1 MNYQET
7 LDYLFSR
14 LPMFQRVGNTAFKKD
29 LSNTIRLA
37 TILDNPQAKF
47 KSIHVA
53 GTNGKGSVSHSLAS
67 ILQEQGY
74 KVGLYTSPHLVD
86 FRERVRI
93 NGDVITEKYVVDF
106 VAKYQDDFNEIEPSF
121 FEWTVALAFNYFAE
135 EQVDYAVIETG
146 LGGRLDST
154 NIITPILSVITNISL
169 DHQAILGDTI
179 EQIGL
184 EKAGIIKKQIPVVI
198 GQHSGI
204 RAVFEQKALQ
214 EKAPIY
220 FSESD
225 NDNLP
230 EFELKG
236 SYQKANLLTILKSCE
251 VLSNYIKLDEN
262 SIKNG
267 LERVTSNTG
276 LRGRWETLS
285 TTPLTICDTGHNEE
299 GVKAI
304 VSQLKSLSCHQLH
317 MVITVVNDKD
327 VSKILNL
334 LPSDAIYYVSQAD
347 IPRALPKEALLMKM
361 EELKL
366 TAKSFPSIKD
376 AVFSAQKS
384 ANEDDIIF
392 IGGSTF
398 TVAEA
403 IELFQ

>member
-14 LPMFQRVGNTAFKKD
+14 LPMFQRLGNTAFKKD

-37 TILDNPQAKF
+37 TILDNPQDKF

-93 NGDVITEKYVVDF
+93 NGEVIIEKYVVDF
-106 VAKYQDDFNEIEPSF
+106 VAKHQDDFNEIQPSF
-121 FEWTVALAFNYFAE
+121 FEWTVALAFNYFASE
-135 EQVDYAVIETG
+135 KVDFAVIETG

-154 NIITPILSVITNISL
+154 NIITPILSVITNISY
-169 DHQAILGDTI
+169 DHQSILGDTL
-179 EQIGL
+179 ELIGA
-184 EKAGIIKKQIPVVI
+184 EKAGIIKTGIPVVI
-198 GQHSGI
+198 GQDSGI

-225 NDNLP
+225 NANLP

-236 SYQKANLLTILKSCE
+236 SYQKANQLTILKSCE
-251 VLSNYIKLDEN
+251 VLSDYIKLDDK
-262 SIKNG
+262 SIING
-267 LERVTSNTG
+267 LKSVTTNTG

-285 TTPLTICDTGHNEE
+285 TTPLTICDTGHNVE
-299 GVKAI
+299 GIKAI
-304 VSQLKSLSCHQLH
+304 VNQLKSIPHNKLH
-317 MVITVVNDKD
+317 FIITVVNDKD
-327 VSKILNL
+327 ISAILKL
-334 LPSDAIYYVSQAD
+334 LPTRASYYVSEAK
-347 IPRALPKEALLMKM
+347 IPRALKKEALLDLMK
-361 EELKL
+361 ENGLNGNIYN
-366 TAKSFPSIKD
+366 TIKD
-376 AVFSAQKS
+376 AIQSAQKT
-384 ANEDDIIF
+384 ANQDDFIF

-403 IELFQ
+403 LEIF

>member
-1 MNYQET
+1 MNYQES

-37 TILDNPQAKF
+37 TILDNPQDKF

-93 NGDVITEKYVVDF
+93 NGEVIIEKYVVDF
-106 VAKYQDDFNEIEPSF
+106 VAKHQDAFNEIQPSF
-121 FEWTVALAFNYFAE
+121 FEWTVALAFNYFASE
-135 EQVDYAVIETG
+135 KVDFAVIETG

-154 NIITPILSVITNISL
+154 NIITPILSVITNISY
-169 DHQAILGDTI
+169 DHQSILGDTL
-179 EQIGL
+179 ELIGA
-184 EKAGIIKKQIPVVI
+184 EKAGIIKTGIPVVI
-198 GQHSGI
+198 GQDSGI

-225 NDNLP
+225 NANLP

-251 VLSNYIKLDEN
+251 VLSNYIKLDD
-262 SIKNG
+262 KNIISG
-267 LERVTSNTG
+267 LKSVTTNTG

-285 TTPLTICDTGHNEE
+285 TTPLTICDTGHNVE
-299 GVKAI
+299 GIKAI
-304 VSQLKSLSCHQLH
+304 VNQLKSIPHNKLH
-317 MVITVVNDKD
+317 FIITVVNDKD
-327 VSKILNL
+327 INAILKL
-334 LPSDAIYYVSQAD
+334 LPTRASYYVSEAK
-347 IPRALPKEALLMKM
+347 IPRALKKEALLDLMK
-361 EELKL
+361 ENGLNGNIYN
-366 TAKSFPSIKD
+366 TIKD
-376 AVFSAQKS
+376 AIQTAQET
-384 ANEDDIIF
+384 ANQDDFIF

-403 IELFQ
+403 LEIF

>member
-14 LPMFQRVGNTAFKKD
+14 LPMFQRLGNTAFKKD

-37 TILDNPQAKF
+37 TILDNPQDKF

-93 NGDVITEKYVVDF
+93 NGEVIIEKYVVDF
-106 VAKYQDDFNEIEPSF
+106 VAKHQDAFNEIQPSF
-121 FEWTVALAFNYFAE
+121 FEWTVALAFNYFASE
-135 EQVDYAVIETG
+135 KVDFAVIETG

-154 NIITPILSVITNISL
+154 NIITPILSVITNISY
-169 DHQAILGDTI
+169 DHQSILGDTL
-179 EQIGL
+179 ELIGA
-184 EKAGIIKKQIPVVI
+184 EKAGIIKTGIPVVI
-198 GQHSGI
+198 GQDSGI

-225 NDNLP
+225 NANLP

-251 VLSNYIKLDEN
+251 VLSNYIKLDD
-262 SIKNG
+262 KNIISG
-267 LERVTSNTG
+267 LKSVTTNTG

-285 TTPLTICDTGHNEE
+285 TTPLTICDTGHNVE
-299 GVKAI
+299 GIKAI
-304 VSQLKSLSCHQLH
+304 VNQLKSIPHNKLH
-317 MVITVVNDKD
+317 FIITVVNDKD
-327 VSKILNL
+327 INAILKL
-334 LPSDAIYYVSQAD
+334 LPTRASYYVSEAK
-347 IPRALPKEALLMKM
+347 IPRALKKEALLDLMK
-361 EELKL
+361 ENGLNGNIYN
-366 TAKSFPSIKD
+366 TIKD
-376 AVFSAQKS
+376 AIQTAQET
-384 ANEDDIIF
+384 ANQDDFIF

-403 IELFQ
+403 LEIF

>member
-37 TILDNPQAKF
+37 TILDNPQDKF

-93 NGDVITEKYVVDF
+93 NGEVIIEKYVVDF
-106 VAKYQDDFNEIEPSF
+106 VAKHQDDFNEIQPSF
-121 FEWTVALAFNYFAE
+121 FEWTVALAFNYFASE
-135 EQVDYAVIETG
+135 KVDFAVIETG

-154 NIITPILSVITNISL
+154 NIITPILSVITNISY
-169 DHQAILGDTI
+169 DHQSILGDTL
-179 EQIGL
+179 ELIGA
-184 EKAGIIKKQIPVVI
+184 EKAGIIKTGIPVVI
-198 GQHSGI
+198 GQDSGI

-225 NDNLP
+225 NANLP

-236 SYQKANLLTILKSCE
+236 SYQKANQLTILKSCE
-251 VLSNYIKLDEN
+251 VLSDYIKLDDK
-262 SIKNG
+262 SIING
-267 LERVTSNTG
+267 LKSVTTNTG

-285 TTPLTICDTGHNEE
+285 TTPLTICDTGHNVE
-299 GVKAI
+299 GIKAI
-304 VSQLKSLSCHQLH
+304 VNQLKSIPHNKLH
-317 MVITVVNDKD
+317 FIITVVNDKD
-327 VSKILNL
+327 ISAILKL
-334 LPSDAIYYVSQAD
+334 LPTRASYYVSEAK
-347 IPRALPKEALLMKM
+347 IPRALKKEALLDLMK
-361 EELKL
+361 ENGLNGNIYN
-366 TAKSFPSIKD
+366 TIKD
-376 AVFSAQKS
+376 AIQSAQKT
-384 ANEDDIIF
+384 ANQDDFIF

-403 IELFQ
+403 LEIF

>member
-14 LPMFQRVGNTAFKKD
+14 LPMFQRLGNTAFKKD

-37 TILDNPQAKF
+37 TILDNPQDKF

-93 NGDVITEKYVVDF
+93 NGEVIIEKYVVDF
-106 VAKYQDDFNEIEPSF
+106 VAKHQDDFNEIQPSF
-121 FEWTVALAFNYFAE
+121 FEWTVALAFNYFASE
-135 EQVDYAVIETG
+135 KVDFAVIETG

-154 NIITPILSVITNISL
+154 NIITPILSVITNISY
-169 DHQAILGDTI
+169 DHQSILGDTL
-179 EQIGL
+179 ELIGA
-184 EKAGIIKKQIPVVI
+184 EKAGIIKTGIPVVI
-198 GQHSGI
+198 GQDSGI

-225 NDNLP
+225 NANLP

-251 VLSNYIKLDEN
+251 VLSNYIKLDD
-262 SIKNG
+262 KNIISG
-267 LERVTSNTG
+267 LKSVTTNTG

-285 TTPLTICDTGHNEE
+285 TTPLTICDTGHNVE
-299 GVKAI
+299 GIKAI
-304 VSQLKSLSCHQLH
+304 VNQLKSIPHNKLH
-317 MVITVVNDKD
+317 FIITVVNDKD
-327 VSKILNL
+327 INAILKL
-334 LPSDAIYYVSQAD
+334 LPTRASYYVSEAK
-347 IPRALPKEALLMKM
+347 IPRALKKEALLDLMK
-361 EELKL
+361 ENGLNGNIYN
-366 TAKSFPSIKD
+366 TIKD
-376 AVFSAQKS
+376 AIQTAQET
-384 ANEDDIIF
+384 ANQDDFIF

-403 IELFQ
+403 LEIF

>member
-14 LPMFQRVGNTAFKKD
+14 LPMFQRLGNTAFKKD

-37 TILDNPQAKF
+37 TILDNPQDKF

-93 NGDVITEKYVVDF
+93 NGEVITEKYVVDF
-106 VAKYQDDFNEIEPSF
+106 VAKHQDDFIEIQPSF
-121 FEWTVALAFNYFAE
+121 FEWTVALAFNYFASE
-135 EQVDYAVIETG
+135 KVDFAVIETG

-154 NIITPILSVITNISL
+154 NIITPILSVITNISY
-169 DHQAILGDTI
+169 DHQSILGDTL
-179 EQIGL
+179 ELIGA
-184 EKAGIIKKQIPVVI
+184 EKAGIIKTGIPVVI
-198 GQHSGI
+198 GQDSGV

-225 NDNLP
+225 NANLP

-251 VLSNYIKLDEN
+251 VLSNYIKLDEK
-262 SIKNG
+262 SIKTG
-267 LERVTSNTG
+267 LKRVTTNTG

-285 TTPLTICDTGHNEE
+285 TTPLTICDTGHNVE
-299 GVKAI
+299 GITAI
-304 VSQLKSLSCHQLH
+304 VNQLKSIPHNKLH
-317 MVITVVNDKD
+317 FIITVVNDKD
-327 VSKILNL
+327 ISAILKL
-334 LPSDAIYYVSQAD
+334 LPTRASYYVSEAK
-347 IPRALPKEALLMKM
+347 IPRALKKEALLDLMKKNG
-361 EELKL
+361 LDGNIYN
-366 TAKSFPSIKD
+366 TIKD
-376 AVFSAQKS
+376 AIQSAQKT
-384 ANEDDIIF
+384 ANQDDLIF

-403 IELFQ
+403 LEIF

>member
-14 LPMFQRVGNTAFKKD
+14 LPMFQRVGNTAFKKN

-37 TILDNPQAKF
+37 TILDNPQDKF

-93 NGDVITEKYVVDF
+93 NGEVIIEKYVVDF
-106 VAKYQDDFNEIEPSF
+106 VAKHQDAFNEIQPSF
-121 FEWTVALAFNYFAE
+121 FEWTVALAFNYFASE
-135 EQVDYAVIETG
+135 KVDFAVIETG

-154 NIITPILSVITNISL
+154 NIITPILSVITNISY
-169 DHQAILGDTI
+169 DHQSILGDTL
-179 EQIGL
+179 ELIGA
-184 EKAGIIKKQIPVVI
+184 EKAGIIKTGIPVVI
-198 GQHSGI
+198 GQDSGI

-225 NDNLP
+225 NANLP

-251 VLSNYIKLDEN
+251 VLSNYIKLDD
-262 SIKNG
+262 KNIISG
-267 LERVTSNTG
+267 LKSVTTNTG

-285 TTPLTICDTGHNEE
+285 TTPLTICDTGHNVE
-299 GVKAI
+299 GIKAI
-304 VSQLKSLSCHQLH
+304 VNQLKSIPHNKLH
-317 MVITVVNDKD
+317 FIITVVNDKD
-327 VSKILNL
+327 INAILKL
-334 LPSDAIYYVSQAD
+334 LPTRASYYVSEAK
-347 IPRALPKEALLMKM
+347 IPRALKKEALLDLMK
-361 EELKL
+361 ENGLNGNIYN
-366 TAKSFPSIKD
+366 TIKD
-376 AVFSAQKS
+376 AIQTAQET
-384 ANEDDIIF
+384 ANQDDFIF
-392 IGGSTF
+392 IGGSTY

-403 IELFQ
+403 LEIF

>member
-37 TILDNPQAKF
+37 TILDNPQDKF

-53 GTNGKGSVSHSLAS
+53 GTNGKGSVCHSLAS

-93 NGDVITEKYVVDF
+93 NGEVITEKYVVDF
-106 VAKYQDDFNEIEPSF
+106 VSKYQDDFNEIQPSF
-121 FEWTVALAFNYFAE
+121 FEWTVALAFNYFAAE
-135 EQVDYAVIETG
+135 KVDFAVIETG

-154 NIITPILSVITNISL
+154 NIITPILSVITNISY
-169 DHQAILGDTI
+169 DHQSILGDTL
-179 EQIGL
+179 ELIGA
-184 EKAGIIKKQIPVVI
+184 EKAGIIKKGIPVVI
-198 GQHSGI
+198 GQDSGI
-204 RAVFEQKALQ
+204 RAIFEQKALQ

-225 NDNLP
+225 NANLP

-262 SIKNG
+262 SIKTG
-267 LERVTSNTG
+267 LKRVTTNTG

-299 GVKAI
+299 GIKSI
-304 VSQLKSLSCHQLH
+304 VNQLSTIPHRQLRFI
-317 MVITVVNDKD
+317 ITVVNDKD
-327 VSKILNL
+327 ISKILAL
-334 LPSDAIYYVSQAD
+334 LPKEAIYYISEAK
-347 IPRALPKEALLMKM
+347 IPRALKKEILLAEMSKHNLNGKCYNSVKAAI
-361 EELKL
+361 E
-366 TAKSFPSIKD
+366 A
-376 AVFSAQKS
+376 AQKT
-384 ANEDDIIF
+384 ANTDDLIF

-403 IELFQ
+403 IENF

>member
-14 LPMFQRVGNTAFKKD
+14 LPMFQRLGNTAFKKD

-37 TILDNPQAKF
+37 TILDNPQDKF

-93 NGDVITEKYVVDF
+93 NGELITEKYVVDF
-106 VAKYQDDFNEIEPSF
+106 VAKHQDDFNEIQPSF
-121 FEWTVALAFNYFAE
+121 FEWTVALTFNYFASE
-135 EQVDYAVIETG
+135 KVDFAVIETG

-154 NIITPILSVITNISL
+154 NIITPILSVITNISY
-169 DHQAILGDTI
+169 DHQSILGDTL
-179 EQIGL
+179 ELIGA
-184 EKAGIIKKQIPVVI
+184 EKAGIIKTGIPVVI
-198 GQHSGI
+198 GQDSGI

-225 NDNLP
+225 NANLP

-251 VLSNYIKLDEN
+251 VLSNYIKLDD
-262 SIKNG
+262 KNIISG
-267 LERVTSNTG
+267 LKSVTTNTG

-285 TTPLTICDTGHNEE
+285 TTPLTICDTGHNVE
-299 GVKAI
+299 GIKAI
-304 VSQLKSLSCHQLH
+304 VNQLKSIPHNKLH
-317 MVITVVNDKD
+317 FIITVVNDKD
-327 VSKILNL
+327 INAILKL
-334 LPSDAIYYVSQAD
+334 LPTRASYYVSEAK
-347 IPRALPKEALLMKM
+347 IPRALKKEALLDLMK
-361 EELKL
+361 ENGLNGNIYN
-366 TAKSFPSIKD
+366 TIKD
-376 AVFSAQKS
+376 AIQTAQET
-384 ANEDDIIF
+384 ANQDDFIF

-403 IELFQ
+403 LEIF

>member
-14 LPMFQRVGNTAFKKD
+14 LPMFQRLGNTAFKKD

-37 TILDNPQAKF
+37 TILDNPQDKF

-93 NGDVITEKYVVDF
+93 NGEVITEKYVVDF
-106 VAKYQDDFNEIEPSF
+106 VAKHQDDFIEIQPSF
-121 FEWTVALAFNYFAE
+121 FEWTVALAFNYFASE
-135 EQVDYAVIETG
+135 KVDFAVIETG

-154 NIITPILSVITNISL
+154 NIITPILSVITNISY
-169 DHQAILGDTI
+169 DHQSILGDTL
-179 EQIGL
+179 ELIGA
-184 EKAGIIKKQIPVVI
+184 EKAGIIKTGIPVVI
-198 GQHSGI
+198 GQDSGV

-225 NDNLP
+225 NANLP

-251 VLSNYIKLDEN
+251 VLSNYIKLDEK
-262 SIKNG
+262 SIKTG
-267 LERVTSNTG
+267 LKRVTTNTG

-285 TTPLTICDTGHNEE
+285 TTPLTICDTGHNVE
-299 GVKAI
+299 GITAI
-304 VSQLKSLSCHQLH
+304 VNQLKSIPHNKLH
-317 MVITVVNDKD
+317 FIITVVNDKD
-327 VSKILNL
+327 ISAILKL
-334 LPSDAIYYVSQAD
+334 LPTRASYYVSEAK
-347 IPRALPKEALLMKM
+347 IPRALKKEALLDLMK
-361 EELKL
+361 ENGLNGNIYN
-366 TAKSFPSIKD
+366 TIKD
-376 AVFSAQKS
+376 AIQTAQET
-384 ANEDDIIF
+384 ANQDDFIF

-403 IELFQ
+403 LEIF

>member
-14 LPMFQRVGNTAFKKD
+14 LPMFQRLGNTAFKKD

-37 TILDNPQAKF
+37 TILDNPQDKF

-93 NGDVITEKYVVDF
+93 NGEVIIEKYVVDF
-106 VAKYQDDFNEIEPSF
+106 VAKHQDDFNEIQPSF
-121 FEWTVALAFNYFAE
+121 FEWTVALAFNYFASE
-135 EQVDYAVIETG
+135 KVDFAVIETG

-154 NIITPILSVITNISL
+154 NIITPILSVITNISY
-169 DHQAILGDTI
+169 DHQSILGDTL
-179 EQIGL
+179 ELIGA
-184 EKAGIIKKQIPVVI
+184 EKAGIIKTGIPVVI
-198 GQHSGI
+198 GQDSGI

-225 NDNLP
+225 NANLP

-236 SYQKANLLTILKSCE
+236 SYQKANQLTILKSCE
-251 VLSNYIKLDEN
+251 VLSDYIKLDDK
-262 SIKNG
+262 SIING
-267 LERVTSNTG
+267 LKSVTTNTG

-285 TTPLTICDTGHNEE
+285 TTPLTICDTGHNVE
-299 GVKAI
+299 GIKAI
-304 VSQLKSLSCHQLH
+304 VNQLKSIPHNKLH
-317 MVITVVNDKD
+317 FIITVVNDKD
-327 VSKILNL
+327 ISAILKL
-334 LPSDAIYYVSQAD
+334 LPTRASYYVSEAK
-347 IPRALPKEALLMKM
+347 IPRALKKEALLDLMK
-361 EELKL
+361 ENGLNGNIYN
-366 TAKSFPSIKD
+366 TIKD
-376 AVFSAQKS
+376 AIQTAQET
-384 ANEDDIIF
+384 ANQDDFIF

-403 IELFQ
+403 LEIF

>member
-37 TILDNPQAKF
+37 TILDNPQDKF

-93 NGDVITEKYVVDF
+93 NGEVIIEKYVVDF
-106 VAKYQDDFNEIEPSF
+106 VAKHQDAFNEIQPSF
-121 FEWTVALAFNYFAE
+121 FEWTVALAFNYFASE
-135 EQVDYAVIETG
+135 KVDFAVIETG

-154 NIITPILSVITNISL
+154 NIITPILSVITNISY
-169 DHQAILGDTI
+169 DHQSILGDTL
-179 EQIGL
+179 ELIGA
-184 EKAGIIKKQIPVVI
+184 EKAGIIKTGIPVVI
-198 GQHSGI
+198 GQDSGI

-225 NDNLP
+225 NANLP

-251 VLSNYIKLDEN
+251 VLSNYIKLDD
-262 SIKNG
+262 KNIISG
-267 LERVTSNTG
+267 LKSVTTNTG

-285 TTPLTICDTGHNEE
+285 TTPLTICDTGHNVE
-299 GVKAI
+299 GIKAI
-304 VSQLKSLSCHQLH
+304 VNQLKSIPHNKLH
-317 MVITVVNDKD
+317 FIITVVNDKD
-327 VSKILNL
+327 INAILKL
-334 LPSDAIYYVSQAD
+334 LPTRASYYVSEAK
-347 IPRALPKEALLMKM
+347 IPRALKKEALLDLMK
-361 EELKL
+361 ENGLNGNIYN
-366 TAKSFPSIKD
+366 TIKD
-376 AVFSAQKS
+376 AIQTAQET
-384 ANEDDIIF
+384 ANQDDFIF

-403 IELFQ
+403 LEIF

>member
-37 TILDNPQAKF
+37 TILDNPQDKF

-93 NGDVITEKYVVDF
+93 NGEVIIEKYVVDF
-106 VAKYQDDFNEIEPSF
+106 VAKHQDDFNEIQPSF
-121 FEWTVALAFNYFAE
+121 FEWTVALAFNYFASE
-135 EQVDYAVIETG
+135 KVDFAVIETG

-154 NIITPILSVITNISL
+154 NIITPILSVITNISY
-169 DHQAILGDTI
+169 DHQSILGDTL
-179 EQIGL
+179 ELIGA
-184 EKAGIIKKQIPVVI
+184 EKAGIIKTGIPVVI
-198 GQHSGI
+198 GQDSGI

-225 NDNLP
+225 NANLP

-251 VLSNYIKLDEN
+251 VLSDYIKLDDK
-262 SIKNG
+262 SIING
-267 LERVTSNTG
+267 LKSVTTNTG

-285 TTPLTICDTGHNEE
+285 TTPLTICDTGHNVE
-299 GVKAI
+299 GIKAI
-304 VSQLKSLSCHQLH
+304 VNQLKSIPHNKLH
-317 MVITVVNDKD
+317 FIITVVNDKD
-327 VSKILNL
+327 ISAILKL
-334 LPSDAIYYVSQAD
+334 LPTRASYYVSEAK
-347 IPRALPKEALLMKM
+347 IPRALKKEALLDLMK
-361 EELKL
+361 ENGLNGNIYN
-366 TAKSFPSIKD
+366 TIKD
-376 AVFSAQKS
+376 AIQSAQKT
-384 ANEDDIIF
+384 ANQDDFIF

-403 IELFQ
+403 LEIF

>member
-37 TILDNPQAKF
+37 TILDNPQDKF

-93 NGDVITEKYVVDF
+93 NGEVIIEKYVVDF
-106 VAKYQDDFNEIEPSF
+106 VAKHQDAFNEIQPSF
-121 FEWTVALAFNYFAE
+121 FEWTVALAFNYFASE
-135 EQVDYAVIETG
+135 KVDFAVIETG

-154 NIITPILSVITNISL
+154 NIITPILSVITNISY
-169 DHQAILGDTI
+169 DHQSILGDTL
-179 EQIGL
+179 ELIGA
-184 EKAGIIKKQIPVVI
+184 EKAGIIKTGIPVVI
-198 GQHSGI
+198 GQDSGI

-225 NDNLP
+225 NANLP

-251 VLSNYIKLDEN
+251 VLSNYIKLDD
-262 SIKNG
+262 KNIISG
-267 LERVTSNTG
+267 LKSVTTNTG

-285 TTPLTICDTGHNEE
+285 STPLTICDTGHNVE
-299 GVKAI
+299 GIKAI
-304 VSQLKSLSCHQLH
+304 VNQLKSIPHNKLH
-317 MVITVVNDKD
+317 FIITVVNDKD
-327 VSKILNL
+327 INAILKL
-334 LPSDAIYYVSQAD
+334 LPTRASYYVSEAK
-347 IPRALPKEALLMKM
+347 IPRALKKEALLDLMK
-361 EELKL
+361 ENGLNGNIYN
-366 TAKSFPSIKD
+366 TIKD
-376 AVFSAQKS
+376 AIQTAQET
-384 ANEDDIIF
+384 ANQDDFIF

-403 IELFQ
+403 LEIF

>member
-37 TILDNPQAKF
+37 TILDNPQDKF

-93 NGDVITEKYVVDF
+93 NGEVITEKYVVDF
-106 VAKYQDDFNEIEPSF
+106 VAKHQDDFIEIQPSF
-121 FEWTVALAFNYFAE
+121 FEWTVALAFNYFASE
-135 EQVDYAVIETG
+135 KVDFAVIETG

-154 NIITPILSVITNISL
+154 NIITPILSVITNISY
-169 DHQAILGDTI
+169 DHQSILGDTL
-179 EQIGL
+179 ELIGA
-184 EKAGIIKKQIPVVI
+184 EKAGIIKTGIPVVI
-198 GQHSGI
+198 GQDSGV

-225 NDNLP
+225 NANLP

-251 VLSNYIKLDEN
+251 VLSNYIKLDEK
-262 SIKNG
+262 SIKTG
-267 LERVTSNTG
+267 LKRVTTNTG

-285 TTPLTICDTGHNEE
+285 TTPLTICDTGHNVE
-299 GVKAI
+299 GITAI
-304 VSQLKSLSCHQLH
+304 VNQLKSIPHNKLH
-317 MVITVVNDKD
+317 FIITVVNDKD
-327 VSKILNL
+327 ISAILKL
-334 LPSDAIYYVSQAD
+334 LPTRASYYVSEAK
-347 IPRALPKEALLMKM
+347 IPRALKKEALLDLMK
-361 EELKL
+361 ENGLNGNIYN
-366 TAKSFPSIKD
+366 TIKD
-376 AVFSAQKS
+376 AIQTAQET
-384 ANEDDIIF
+384 ANQDDFIF

-403 IELFQ
+403 LEIF

>member
-1 MNYQET
+1 MNYHET

-37 TILDNPQAKF
+37 TILDNPQDKF

-93 NGDVITEKYVVDF
+93 NGKVITQDYVVDF
-106 VAKYQDDFNEIEPSF
+106 VAKYKGEFDEIKPSF
-121 FEWTVALAFNYFAE
+121 FEWTVALAFDFFASE
-135 EQVDYAVIETG
+135 KVDLAIIETG

-154 NIITPILSVITNISL
+154 NIITPILSVITNISY
-169 DHQAILGDTI
+169 DHQSILGNTL
-179 EQIGL
+179 ELIGA
-184 EKAGIIKKQIPVVI
+184 EKAGIIKKGIPVVI
-198 GQHSGI
+198 GQDSGI
-204 RAVFEQKALQ
+204 RAVFEQKAQQ
-214 EKAPIY
+214 ENAPIY
-220 FSESD
+220 FSES
-225 NDNLP
+225 NTANLP

-236 SYQKANLLTILKSCE
+236 SYQKANLQTILKSCT
-251 VLSNYIKLDEN
+251 VLSKIIRLDES
-262 SIKNG
+262 SIKSG
-267 LERVTSNTG
+267 LMNVTKNTG

-299 GVKAI
+299 GIKAI
-304 VSQLKSLSCHQLH
+304 VNQLKSIPHNELH
-317 MVITVVNDKD
+317 FIITVVNDKD
-327 VSKILNL
+327 ISAILKL
-334 LPSDAIYYVSQAD
+334 LPTTARYYVSEAK
-347 IPRALPKEALLMKM
+347 IPRALKKEVLLDLM
-361 EELKL
+361 EKNGFESHIYD
-366 TAKSFPSIKD
+366 TIKD
-376 AVFSAQKS
+376 AILSAQNN
-384 ANEDDIIF
+384 ANQDDIIF

-403 IELFQ
+403 LEVF